1 MRPKIS
7 LRALLILLA
16 ITGGARLVIPL
27 FDDTTVNK
35 NKQGSDLFNI
45 ISPVFAAKVA
55 PDKVVAIKPQQCE
68 TPEDIFLAINEER
81 DLLNKQKASLEE
93 RRASVSLAEEKLKQD
108 TARLSNLKKDL
119 EDLFFRAQKAKSDDL
134 KRLVEIYR
142 NMKPKEAAAIM
153 NSLDIEVAVMVL
165 GQMKE
170 RDAAPI
176 FAKLKVVRSQAI
188 SKIILERSKL
198 PGDQNLNG
206 IVLE

>member
-1 MRPKIS
+1 
-7 LRALLILLA
+7 
-16 ITGGARLVIPL
+16 VIPL
-27 FDDTTVNK
+27 FDDTSVAKFT
-35 NKQGSDLFNI
+35 QGSDLFSFS
-45 ISPVFAAKVA
+45 SPVFAAKVA
-55 PDKVVAIKPQQCE
+55 PDKVVAIEPQQCE

-81 DLLNKQKASLEE
+81 DLLNIQIASLEE
-93 RRASVSLAEEKLKQD
+93 RRASVSLAEEKLKKD

-142 NMKPKEAAAIM
+142 SMKPKEAAAIM

-198 PGDQNLNG
+198 PGDQDLNG

>member
-7 LRALLILLA
+7 LRGLLILLA

-27 FDDTTVNK
+27 FDDTSVAKFT
-35 NKQGSDLFNI
+35 QGSDLFSFS
-45 ISPVFAAKVA
+45 SPVFAAKVA
-55 PDKVVAIKPQQCE
+55 PDKVVAIEPQQCE

-81 DLLNKQKASLEE
+81 DLLNIQIASLEE
-93 RRASVSLAEEKLKQD
+93 RRASVSLAEEKLKKD

-142 NMKPKEAAAIM
+142 SMKPKEAAAIM

-198 PGDQNLNG
+198 PGDQDLNG